1 LLLRTGIM
9 RAVSGGAL
17 RLFSVTLATALGSG
31 LVAAA
36 AEQGRELRLPPDR
49 TYDHAEGSPGPVLFK
64 HGLHVRLADGRCLAC
79 HPAPFRILRPTG
91 GFTHE
96 EMDAGRQCGICHDG
110 KKATGTRDD
119 CTHCHRTGGDS

>member
-1 LLLRTGIM
+1 M
-9 RAVSGGAL
+9 RAVAGGAL
-17 RLFSVTLATALGSG
+17 RLLSVALAGALGSG

-36 AEQGRELRLPPDR
+36 GKGPELRLPADR
-49 TYDHAEGSPGPVLFK
+49 LYDRAEGSPGPVLFR
-64 HGLHVRLADGRCLAC
+64 HGLHVPLADGRCVAC

-110 KKATGTRDD
+110 KKASGTQDD
-119 CTHCHRTGGDS
+119 CTHCHRSGGDS